1 MSSEIESS
9 TKSKAA
15 GASAP
20 AVAQPVSAAPAKSGG
35 GRLFKILQ
43 PIFGLA
49 ILAAVA
55 YFLPWH
61 DQLVVETATMKS
73 TPVRGEILGDWKSD
87 AVEFR
92 VDPEEFV
99 KLGPGIPEAPLPLER
114 AASGNWETPVA
125 VGEAELRPSIQR
137 VFRSVEPSGLAL
149 ALLAFLGALLCG
161 VTRWW
166 RLLLVGGCKVRWLD
180 SFRLTFLGVFFNTVV
195 PGLTGGD
202 VVKAILA
209 VRENPGQ
216 RADALV
222 SVLVDRLLG
231 LFTLAALAAVMILVL
246 GETFAE
252 LRVPV
257 GLVLLVMALGA
268 SMYVNSGLRRAV
280 RFDALLAKLPF
291 ADKIGKLDEAV
302 MTFAKHRVEL
312 AFAVLLSLGNH
323 LFAIAGVVAL
333 GRAFGVAAD
342 QIGFLEFAA
351 IVPVANMVSSVP
363 IAPGGWG
370 LGEATY
376 GILFKMVGVSAALG
390 VAVSVGFRICQLILG
405 LAGGLF
411 LLMPGQR
418 KELAEVEAPDSIL

>member
-1 MSSEIESS
+1 MNSEEESS
-9 TKSKAA
+9 L
-15 GASAP
+15 ASPAEDVDATVEVRTAP
-20 AVAQPVSAAPAKSGG
+20 GAQPKSSGS
-35 GRLFKILQ
+35 RWLKILQ

-61 DQLVVETATMKS
+61 DQLVLETQHMAS
-73 TPVRGEILGDWKSD
+73 APVRGEIKGDWKSD
-87 AVEFR
+87 AVHFR
-92 VDPEEFV
+92 VEHEELV
-99 KLGPGIPEAPLPLER
+99 KLGPGLTDGALALER
-114 AASGNWETPVA
+114 APSGNWETAVA
-125 VGEAELRPSIQR
+125 LGEAELRPSIQR
-137 VFRSVEPSGLAL
+137 VFRSVEPGGLAL

-202 VVKAILA
+202 IVKAILA

-222 SVLVDRLLG
+222 SVVVDRLLG
-231 LFTLAALAAVMILVL
+231 LFTLAALAAVMILLL

-257 GLVLLVMALGA
+257 GLVLLAMALGA
-268 SMYVNSGLRRAV
+268 SMYVNNGLRRAV

-312 AFAVLLSLGNH
+312 VLAVVLSLGNH

-342 QIGFLEFAA
+342 QIGFMEFAA
-351 IVPVANMVSSVP
+351 IVPVANMVSSLP

-370 LGEATY
+370 LGEAVY
-376 GILFKMVGVSAALG
+376 GFLFNMVGASAALG
-390 VAVSVGFRICQLILG
+390 VAVSVGFRICQLVLG